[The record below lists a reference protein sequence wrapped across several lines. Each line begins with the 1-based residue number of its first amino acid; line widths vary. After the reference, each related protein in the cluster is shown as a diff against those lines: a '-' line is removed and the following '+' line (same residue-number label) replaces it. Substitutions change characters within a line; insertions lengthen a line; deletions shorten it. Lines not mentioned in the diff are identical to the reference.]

1 MSKPTEKKPFFTP
14 EQKEKI
20 KRDLELYRQGEL
32 KDEWEDFDLIDVD
45 NAGPW
50 PEDMRKLEEEAAKDG
65 DGVVILE

>member
-20 KRDLELYRQGEL
+20 KRDLELYRQGKL

-50 PEDMRKLEEEAAKDG
+50 PEDGICKPLRQGERTKKVPG
-65 DGVVILE
+65 